1 MKDLSLHIL
10 DIVQNSISAGATLI
24 ETVINENPEK
34 DTYILTISDN
44 GKGMTTETLQKATD
58 PFFTSR
64 TTRNVGLGLPLLK
77 QNAERTGGSFSLLST
92 PGEGTIVK
100 ATFGFKHIDRLPL
113 GDIGGV
119 MALLAS
125 ANPTLDFTYSH
136 RCTSGDFEFD
146 TREVKMELD
155 GLSISHA
162 EVHRFMKEL
171 INENIKS
178 IEDSQQLMTNH

>member
-10 DIVQNSISAGATLI
+10 DIVQNSISAGASLI
-24 ETVINENPEK
+24 ETEISENPAN
-34 DTYILTISDN
+34 DSYGLSITDN
-44 GKGMTTETLQKATD
+44 GKGMNKETLQKATD

-77 QNAERTGGSFSLLST
+77 QNAERTGGTFSLDSHT
-92 PGEGTIVK
+92 GEGTIVT
-100 ATFGFKHIDRLPL
+100 ATFGYKHIDRLPL

-125 ANPTLDFTYSH
+125 ANPTIDFTYSH
-136 RCTSGDFEFD
+136 HTSSGNFYFD
-146 TREVKMELD
+146 TREVKTELD

-162 EVHRFMKEL
+162 EVNRFMKEM
-171 INENIKS
+171 INENVKA
-178 IEDSQQLMTNH
+178 IEQP

>member
-10 DIVQNSISAGATLI
+10 DIIQNSISAGSSFIQTEI
-24 ETVINENPEK
+24 SEDPRK
-34 DTYILTISDN
+34 DLYVLTICDN
-44 GKGMTTETLQKATD
+44 GRGMNSETLQKATD

-77 QNAERTGGSFSLLST
+77 QNAERTGGSLSLISN

-100 ATFGFKHIDRLPL
+100 ATFIYKNIDRLPQ

-125 ANPTLDFTYSH
+125 SNPSLDFTYSH
-136 RCTSGDFEFD
+136 HTDKGDFKFD
-146 TREVKMELD
+146 TREVKTELD
-155 GLSISHA
+155 GISIGNA
-162 EVHRFMKEL
+162 EVKRFMKEL

-178 IEDSQQLMTNH
+178 IEESQ

>member
-10 DIVQNSISAGATLI
+10 DIVQNSISAGASLI
-24 ETVINENPEK
+24 QTEINENPEK
-34 DTYILTISDN
+34 DTYVLKIMDD
-44 GKGMTTETLQKATD
+44 GKGMNNETLQKAMD

-77 QNAERTGGSFSLLST
+77 QNAERTGGSFSLLSK

-100 ATFGFKHIDRLPL
+100 ATFGYKHIDRLPL

-119 MALLAS
+119 MALLSS
-125 ANPTLDFTYSH
+125 ANPALDFTYSH
-136 RCTSGDFEFD
+136 HSAEGDFEFD
-146 TREVKMELD
+146 TREVKTELD

-162 EVHRFMKEL
+162 EVNRFMKEM
-171 INENIKS
+171 INENVKS
-178 IEDSQQLMTNH
+178 IEQPK